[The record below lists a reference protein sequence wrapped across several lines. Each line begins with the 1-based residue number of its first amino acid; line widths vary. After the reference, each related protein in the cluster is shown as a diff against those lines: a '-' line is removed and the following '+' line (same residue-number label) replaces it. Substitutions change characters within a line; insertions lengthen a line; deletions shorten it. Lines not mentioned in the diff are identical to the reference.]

1 LVPGTLDSPNGSAGL
16 PVEFVE
22 VSLLDN
28 EDPEIL
34 LNSLSRYYRFLPEPQ
49 KEAFLADLRTEAS

>member
-1 LVPGTLDSPNGSAGL
+1 M
-16 PVEFVE
+16 EFVE